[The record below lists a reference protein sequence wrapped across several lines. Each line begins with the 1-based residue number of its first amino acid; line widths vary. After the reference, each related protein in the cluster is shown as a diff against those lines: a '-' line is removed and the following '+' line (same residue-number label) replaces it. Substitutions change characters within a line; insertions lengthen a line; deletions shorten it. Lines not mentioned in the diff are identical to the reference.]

1 MRAART
7 PVLEELMQEEPLP
20 FPEQRAVSAQ
30 RGPVYMGGTGARRA
44 REQSVAELVAELAR
58 GFD

>member
-7 PVLEELMQEEPLP
+7 PVLEELMQSEPLP
-20 FPEQRAVSAQ
+20 YPEQRAVSAK
-30 RGPVYMGGTGARRA
+30 RGPLYMGGTNARAA
-44 REQSVAELVAELAR
+44 REQSVAELVAELSS